1 MYACSCGMEV
11 EVVLSIYVLY
21 LLNLVEVRTSGVT
34 DADKFNVHEK
44 NSKHK

>member
-1 MYACSCGMEV
+1 MYACSNGM

-21 LLNLVEVRTSGVT
+21 LLNLVEVRTLGVT
-34 DADKFNVHEK
+34 DADKFNTHEK